1 MKILV
6 VRFSSIGDIVLTSSV
21 VRCLKT
27 QLQNAQLHFLTKDQF
42 RTLYD
47 ANPYVDKIHGLAD
60 NWDSL
65 MEELKAENY
74 DYVIDLHNN
83 LRTKRLKITL
93 NKPSFSFPK
102 RNIKKYLLTQFKWN
116 LLSENE
122 HVVDRY
128 FKAVEKLGV
137 RNDNLPN
144 DFFIAAK
151 NDMDLS
157 PSVVVPKTYLAIA
170 VGAQFATK
178 KLPLEKLISICN
190 GALFPIVLLGDKK
203 DAVTANEIISKST
216 NQEIV
221 SYCGTLNIQQSASLL
236 KQAKAILT
244 HDTGLMHIAAC
255 FNVPIVAVWGNTTP
269 LFGMSAYTPTQ
280 KEQAIN
286 VEVSE
291 ISCRPCSKIG
301 FNTCPKKHFNCM
313 EMQNTEKIIEA
324 ISVRMQ
330 A

>member
-1 MKILV
+1 MFIRIEPTDLTTTLHDVFKSLSDIAWISSFDKEYIKNYFQ
-6 VRFSSIGDIVLTSSV
+6 VR
-21 VRCLKT
+21 
-27 QLQNAQLHFLTKDQF
+27 
-42 RTLYD
+42 
-47 ANPYVDKIHGLAD
+47 AD
-60 NWDSL
+60 
-65 MEELKAENY
+65 ETIKYIEN
-74 DYVIDLHNN
+74 
-83 LRTKRLKITL
+83 K
-93 NKPSFSFPK
+93 
-102 RNIKKYLLTQFKWN
+102 
-116 LLSENE
+116 
-122 HVVDRY
+122 
-128 FKAVEKLGV
+128 
-137 RNDNLPN
+137 
-144 DFFIAAK
+144 
-151 NDMDLS
+151 
-157 PSVVVPKTYLAIA
+157 
-170 VGAQFATK
+170 
-178 KLPLEKLISICN
+178 
-190 GALFPIVLLGDKK
+190 
-203 DAVTANEIISKST
+203 IISKST
-216 NQEIV
+216 NQQIV

-244 HDTGLMHIAAC
+244 HDTGLMHIASC